1 MLCGVCWSDW
11 WLLPPSYLVL
21 STRYLG
27 SARWLLLPVVLL
39 LPLLMILPAD
49 QRWSTIHIT
58 ISTICPHPEGS
69 PWNVLLFLLFLPS
82 SLFLPNLM
90 LSRSQQICFNGIE
103 IFKKS
108 NQIFV
113 NCLAS
118 SGQPWD
124 LCWGSEKDKYS
135 ILWLWLASKLAKM
148 WLAAKKRRCPGQVLP
163 PPPPPMF
170 IRRQLFPTRITTHHK
185 MPLYIL

>member
-1 MLCGVCWSDW
+1 MIIATCCSPVATSYD
-11 WLLPPSYLVL
+11 PS
-21 STRYLG
+21 
-27 SARWLLLPVVLL
+27 
-39 LPLLMILPAD
+39 
-49 QRWSTIHIT
+49 RWSEVINYSHYHLHYLSAPWGQPVECATV
-58 ISTICPHPEGS
+58 HPI
-69 PWNVLLFLLFLPS
+69 LLFLLFLPS
-82 SLFLPNLM
+82 SLFLPHLM

-124 LCWGSEKDKYS
+124 LCWVSEKDKYS

-148 WLAAKKRRCPGQVLP
+148 WLAAKKRRWPGQVL